1 MYHIEATFAS
11 VNRKKAIFNWSGGK
25 DSSLC
30 LYKILQENNFE
41 IIRLLTSVNSEYQRI
56 SMHGVRVELL
66 EKQAGLI
73 GIPLQKLELP
83 EMPDM
88 EIYER
93 QMEKIMAELKAE
105 GAEASIYGDIF
116 LDDLRKYREEKLAS
130 IGLTGVFPLWK
141 KDTKELLNEFLD
153 LGFKTIITCV
163 NEKYLD
169 KSYAGKI
176 IDHDFISNLPANVDP
191 CGENGE
197 FHTFVFEGPIF
208 KEPIKIKTGEIIYRK
223 YSPPGGADH
232 PSQNDPYKYG
242 FWYCD
247 LLFDQ

>member
-1 MYHIEATFAS
+1 VS
-11 VNRKKAIFNWSGGK
+11 RKKAIFNWSGGK

-30 LYKILQENNFE
+30 LYKVLQENKFDVV
-41 IIRLLTSVNSEYQRI
+41 RLLTSVNSQYQRI

-66 EKQAGLI
+66 EKQAELI

-88 EIYER
+88 EIYEK
-93 QMEKIMAELKAE
+93 QMETILMDLKSA
-105 GAEASIYGDIF
+105 GAEVSVFGDIF
-116 LDDLRKYREEKLAS
+116 LEDLRKYREEKLSS
-130 IGLTGVFPLWK
+130 IGLAGVFPLWK
-141 KDTKELLNEFLD
+141 RDTKDLLNEFLD

-176 IDHDFISNLPANVDP
+176 IDRNFISDLPANVDP

-208 KEPIKIKTGEIIYRK
+208 KEPIKIKTGEVVYRK
-223 YSPPGGADH
+223 YSRPGGQDH
-232 PSQNDPYKYG
+232 SSTAADPYQYG

-247 LLFDQ
+247 ILPDQ

>member
-1 MYHIEATFAS
+1 
-11 VNRKKAIFNWSGGK
+11 
-25 DSSLC
+25 
-30 LYKILQENNFE
+30 
-41 IIRLLTSVNSEYQRI
+41 
-56 SMHGVRVELL
+56 MHGVRVELL
-66 EKQAGLI
+66 EKQAQLT

-93 QMEKIMAELKAE
+93 QMQKILLDLKSE
-105 GAEASIYGDIF
+105 GAEASVFGDIF
-116 LDDLRKYREEKLAS
+116 LEDLRKYREEKLDS
-130 IGLTGVFPLWK
+130 IGLKGIFPLWK
-141 KDTKELLNEFLD
+141 RDTRELLNEFLD

-176 IDHDFISNLPANVDP
+176 IDRDFIANLPANVDP

-197 FHTFVFEGPIF
+197 FHTFVFEGPVF
-208 KEPIKIKTGEIIYRK
+208 SEPIRIKTGETVYRK
-223 YSPPGGADH
+223 YSRPESQDH
-232 PSQNDPYKYG
+232 PSSQDDPYQYG

-247 LLFDQ
+247 ILPDQ

>member
-1 MYHIEATFAS
+1 VS
-11 VNRKKAIFNWSGGK
+11 RKKAIFNWSGGK

-30 LYKILQENNFE
+30 LYKVLQENKFDVV
-41 IIRLLTSVNSEYQRI
+41 RLLTSVNSQYQRI

-88 EIYER
+88 EIYEK
-93 QMEKIMAELKAE
+93 QMETILMDLKSE
-105 GAEASIYGDIF
+105 GAEVSVFGDIF
-116 LDDLRKYREEKLAS
+116 LEDLRKYREEKLSS

-141 KDTKELLNEFLD
+141 RNTKDLLNEFLD
-153 LGFKTIITCV
+153 PGFKTIITCV

-176 IDHDFISNLPANVDP
+176 IDRNFISDLPANVDP

-208 KEPIKIKTGEIIYRK
+208 KEPIKIKTGEVVYRK
-223 YSPPGGADH
+223 YSRPEGQDH
-232 PSQNDPYKYG
+232 SSTAADPYQYG

-247 LLFDQ
+247 ILPDQ

>member
-1 MYHIEATFAS
+1 L
-11 VNRKKAIFNWSGGK
+11 NRKKAIFNWSGGK

-30 LYKILQENNFE
+30 LYKVLQENNFE
-41 IIRLLTSVNSEYQRI
+41 LIRLLTSVNSEYQRI

-66 EKQAGLI
+66 EKQAQLI

-93 QMEKIMAELKAE
+93 QMERILLDLKSE
-105 GAEASIYGDIF
+105 GAEVSVFGDIF
-116 LDDLRKYREEKLAS
+116 LEDLRKYREEKLSS
-130 IGLTGVFPLWK
+130 IGLNSAFPLWK
-141 KDTKELLNEFLD
+141 RDTRDLLNEFLD

-176 IDHDFISNLPANVDP
+176 IDRNFISNLPAEVDP

-208 KEPIKIKTGEIIYRK
+208 KEPIKIKTGEIVYRK
-223 YSPPGGADH
+223 YSRPQGQDH
-232 PSQNDPYKYG
+232 SSTAADPYQYG

-247 LLFDQ
+247 ILPNQ